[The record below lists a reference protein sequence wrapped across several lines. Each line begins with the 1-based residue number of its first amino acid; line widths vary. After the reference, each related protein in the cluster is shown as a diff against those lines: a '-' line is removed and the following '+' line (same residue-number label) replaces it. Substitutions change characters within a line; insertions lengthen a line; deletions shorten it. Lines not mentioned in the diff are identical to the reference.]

1 MRNRTYGGVRGRKTK
16 VGEKLFRF
24 PPTRLSSFC
33 QSIVE
38 WAYTRSFWWKKQYAV
53 SMLSLLIIAVVL
65 FVEAL
70 GSHLFL
76 LFAVYV
82 AIVVEIVLYLL
93 WFSAEGIAELF
104 ERVIFFVS

>member
-1 MRNRTYGGVRGRKTK
+1 
-16 VGEKLFRF
+16 
-24 PPTRLSSFC
+24 
-33 QSIVE
+33 
-38 WAYTRSFWWKKQYAV
+38 
-53 SMLSLLIIAVVL
+53 MLSLLIIAVVL

-70 GSHLFL
+70 WSHLFL
-76 LFAVYV
+76 LLAVYV

>member
-1 MRNRTYGGVRGRKTK
+1 M
-16 VGEKLFRF
+16 
-24 PPTRLSSFC
+24 SSFC

-53 SMLSLLIIAVVL
+53 SMQSLLIIVVVL

-76 LFAVYV
+76 LLAVYV
-82 AIVVEIVLYLL
+82 AIVVEMVLYFL
-93 WFSAEGIAELF
+93 WLSAEGIAELF